1 MSRPQAGFILWLE
14 LPESIDTLELFHQAM
29 DEKSYVCREFCVR
42 LINDLVIVYV
52 LQLVLS

>member
-29 DEKSYVCREFCVR
+29 DEKNLMYAGNFVFG
-42 LINDLVIVYV
+42 
-52 LQLVLS
+52 